1 MLFGFLKNSMWPEN
15 EKKSIFR
22 FHFRRWHFGAFS
34 AKNDQKRL
42 IVSNTGCYI
51 KNFRNKNRVK
61 PVIYRLY
68 AGTPVTSKTILTVNQ
83 LVPFSILT
91 VLIVRDNHA
100 EINQKSLS
108 VSDSF
113 SSFLSMLTF
122 IHDLSCIGK
131 FIARSNEVKSGQEW
145 SKVADYRK

>member
-1 MLFGFLKNSMWPEN
+1 M
-15 EKKSIFR
+15 
-22 FHFRRWHFGAFS
+22 HFKR
-34 AKNDQKRL
+34 KIDQKRL

-100 EINQKSLS
+100 EIDQKSQT
-108 VSDSF
+108 F
-113 SSFLSMLTF
+113 SGNF
-122 IHDLSCIGK
+122 
-131 FIARSNEVKSGQEW
+131 
-145 SKVADYRK
+145 SKLYVQAEFYP